1 MVKRKA
7 ETKKKET
14 KCKRRTKEGKREKP
28 NKTTKAAIKEG
39 NRIATSKEIKGSHSL
54 DELKKDLG
62 LEVD

>member
-7 ETKKKET
+7 ENKKKET
-14 KCKRRTKEGKREKP
+14 EYKRRTKEGKREKP
-28 NKTTKAAIKEG
+28 NKTTEAAIKEG
-39 NRIATSKEIKGSHSL
+39 NRIARNKKIKGSHSL